1 MDQPTPH
8 YLAKH
13 TGRSAYAVYSD
24 AYREQ
29 TDQQPTLP
37 HIQWLTH
44 GDKTALSWAVNSQ
57 TRETFWTEML
67 LEGLPSFPEITVT
80 EAHELEVG
88 RIWKPQKGG
97 TWLCFLKV
105 PSSSTPKD
113 AGGGTG
119 LDSSKS
125 WVLLIHSATSCQSG
139 ERKKA
144 KERSGRR
151 NRVATRAS

>member
-1 MDQPTPH
+1 MGNFFFLSAAQYH
-8 YLAKH
+8 YLPAWISQSH
-13 TGRSAYAVYSD
+13 ITLQSTQGEVHMRS
-24 AYREQ
+24 
-29 TDQQPTLP
+29 TPTHRDRSTNP
-37 HIQWLTH
+37 RIQWLTH

-97 TWLCFLKV
+97 TWLCFLKL
-105 PSSSTPKD
+105 PSSSTRKD
-113 AGGGTG
+113 TGGGTG

-125 WVLLIHSATSCQSG
+125 WVLLIHSG
-139 ERKKA
+139 
-144 KERSGRR
+144 
-151 NRVATRAS
+151 N